1 MNSKMAEIILTIKT
15 NPPLQP
21 VDLREVSPDN
31 FAGKTTEQIAS
42 LPIWIGN
49 RPSTLG
55 AIFDVK
61 GETAATPQEQA
72 ITVEGNLPNSRRIGT
87 KMTAGKI
94 VINGKT
100 GIYLGAEMKNGQITV
115 NGDAGEWAGLAMK
128 GGSIEITGN
137 AGDFLGAAYRG
148 ARTGMKGGT
157 IVVKGNAGSEA
168 AAWMSG
174 GLIKIFGDAGLM
186 PGIHMTGGSVL
197 IGGNCPGRVGASM
210 KGGKIAVVGKTDD
223 LLAGF
228 QIEEIKDKA
237 KIEND
242 KILGPFYT
250 FSGDNAEAGTGKL
263 FIHKEKNP
271 HLAGYEA
278 FL

>member
-1 MNSKMAEIILTIKT
+1 MAEITLTLRA
-15 NPPLQP
+15 NPPSQP
-21 VDLREVSPDN
+21 VDLREVTPDN
-31 FAGKTTEQIAS
+31 FAGKTIEQVAS

-55 AIFDVK
+55 VVFDVK
-61 GETAATPQEQA
+61 GETSAAPQDQT
-72 ITVEGNLPNSRRIGT
+72 IIIEGSLPNSRRIGA

-94 VINGKT
+94 IINGKA
-100 GIYLGAEMKNGQITV
+100 GIYVGGEMKNGQITV

-148 ARTGMKGGT
+148 ARSGMKGGI

-174 GLIKIFGDAGLM
+174 GLIKIFGDAGIL
-186 PGIHMTGGSVL
+186 PGIHMTGGSIL

-210 KGGKIAVVGKTDD
+210 TGGKIAVVGKTDD

-242 KILGPFYT
+242 KIPGPFYT
-250 FSGDNAEAGTGKL
+250 FSGDNAEAGVGKL
-263 FIHKEKNP
+263 FIHKERNP

>member
-1 MNSKMAEIILTIKT
+1 MANITLTTKP
-15 NPPLQP
+15 NPPFQP
-21 VDLREVSPDN
+21 LDLREVNPDN
-31 FAGKTTEQIAS
+31 FAGKTLEQIAA

-49 RPSTLG
+49 RLSTLG
-55 AIFDVK
+55 AVFNVK
-61 GETAATPQEQA
+61 GDASATPQDLT
-72 ITVEGNLPNSRRIGT
+72 ITIDGSLPNSRRIGA
-87 KMTAGKI
+87 KMTGGKI
-94 VINGKT
+94 VINGHA
-100 GIYLGAEMKNGQITV
+100 GIYVGAEMKNGQITV

-137 AGDFLGAAYRG
+137 AGNFLGASYRG
-148 ARTGMKGGT
+148 ARNGMKSGI
-157 IVVKGNAGSEA
+157 IVVKGNAGSEVG
-168 AAWMSG
+168 AWMSG
-174 GLIKIFGDAGLM
+174 GAIKIFGDAGIM
-186 PGIHMTGGSVL
+186 PGIHMTGGGIL

-210 KGGKIAVVGKTDD
+210 TGGKIALVGTTGD

-242 KILGPFYT
+242 KIPGPFYS
-250 FSGDNAEAGTGKL
+250 FSGDNAEAGLGKL
-263 FIHKEKNP
+263 FINKEKNQ